1 MTRKQ
6 NDHPAAGVAT
16 AETGP
21 IVEPV
26 QETAEVVPDDLAAA
40 ALEDR
45 QAGKDADEQAI
56 RCRAEA
62 ESVVSASQAE
72 ADRII
77 REGQAKALPLI
88 ADATALERKATE
100 LSGRS
105 KHLEHAARQEAL
117 AIEQE
122 ALAARLSTEREHLTE
137 VITGLDSRL
146 AELGADRERF
156 EAEDAAACSAG
167 NVRASADLEPLI
179 KATSKAM
186 AALAGQRETAQ
197 ARARQI
203 GDGTETWTGELLD
216 ALTAAQAHRAALTKA
231 LDELYPDRPGA
242 ELRRDLVNLKNVLDA
257 NMTRIT
263 EEAAAVPRR
272 RAGFADAH

>member
-1 MTRKQ
+1 MISSRNK
-6 NDHPAAGVAT
+6 NAA
-16 AETGP
+16 
-21 IVEPV
+21 
-26 QETAEVVPDDLAAA
+26 AEVAVSEEDQARHDVADSETVPDDLAAA
-40 ALEDR
+40 ARALR
-45 QAGKDADEQAI
+45 QASTDA
-56 RCRAEA
+56 AEA
-62 ESVVSASQAE
+62 EIRYRGEAASMVAASEAE
-72 ADRII
+72 AERVK
-77 REGQAKALPLI
+77 REGHAKALPLI
-88 ADATALERKATE
+88 AKADAAGRESATA
-100 LSGRS
+100 SGRS
-105 KHLEHAARQEAL
+105 KHMEHAARQEAL

-167 NVRASADLEPLI
+167 NVRASAELEPLI

-186 AALAGQRETAQ
+186 AALTGQRETAQ

-216 ALTAAQAHRAALTKA
+216 ALTAAQAHRTALTKA

-263 EEAAAVPRR
+263 EEAAAATPSR